1 MDPISPISP
10 VTQNYYSH
18 MISGEQP
25 LPPKLAEQLK
35 DVSASLQQL
44 HKETQYAHPNALN
57 LTRDFERFDQTSA
70 TFLTEVSH
78 NPNRGYEKQIK
89 DQYKSLHDTFL
100 EDLSEIKQGEEA
112 LRDVLY
118 DSKQLQTFLET
129 TSRDNLAALGN
140 SAQDFAENLNATFK
154 LE

>member
-10 VTQNYYSH
+10 VTQNYYSQI
-18 MISGEQP
+18 ISNDQP

-35 DVSASLQQL
+35 DVRASLEQIQ
-44 HKETQYAHPNALN
+44 KETQYAHPNALN
-57 LTRDFERFDQTSA
+57 LTRDFERFDQASA

-89 DQYKSLHDTFL
+89 DQYESLHTTFL
-100 EDLSEIKQGEEA
+100 EDLNEIKQGKEA

-129 TSRDNLAALGN
+129 TSRDNLAALGHG
-140 SAQDFAENLNATFK
+140 AQDFAENLNATFK
-154 LE
+154 LQ

>member
-10 VTQNYYSH
+10 ITQNYYSH
-18 MISGEQP
+18 LVSNDQP

-35 DVSASLQQL
+35 DVSAALEQIQ
-44 HKETQYAHPNALN
+44 KETQYAHPNRLN
-57 LTRDFERFDQTSA
+57 LTRDFEHFDQASA
-70 TFLTEVSH
+70 AFLTEVSH

-89 DQYKSLHDTFL
+89 DQYESMHSTFL

-129 TSRDNLAALGN
+129 ANHDNLAALGN
-140 SAQDFAENLNATFK
+140 SAQDFATNLNATFK
-154 LE
+154 LQ